1 MDRKAAIENFRN
13 ASKELKDIHIKVEKG
28 YTPFNCLHL
37 FALKE
42 KAFADVKDMYGGDL
56 LKASAVNRDGKVTF
70 TFEGRAEG
78 LKVLL
83 RNIHAVKELAGA
95 GSQDTEQGLLLTVN
109 AGLDPVTF
117 TL

>member
-1 MDRKAAIENFRN
+1 MCIRDR
-13 ASKELKDIHIKVEKG
+13 
-28 YTPFNCLHL
+28 
-37 FALKE
+37 
-42 KAFADVKDMYGGDL
+42 
-56 LKASAVNRDGKVTF
+56 ASAVNRDGKVTF
-70 TFEGRAEG
+70 TFEGRAED